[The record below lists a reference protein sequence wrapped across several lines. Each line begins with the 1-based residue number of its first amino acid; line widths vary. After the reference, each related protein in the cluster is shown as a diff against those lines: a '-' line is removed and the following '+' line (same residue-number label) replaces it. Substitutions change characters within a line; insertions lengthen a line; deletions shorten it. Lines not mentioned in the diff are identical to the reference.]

1 MCLAFRTIFVQ
12 AVRSLD
18 QGYHPGEVG
27 KEMKT
32 SFKLGTISGIEIRAH
47 VTFVILLAWLLLFGT
62 GAGFGAFGGV
72 GLVLMLFGIVVL
84 HELGHALTAR
94 RFGIA
99 TRDITLW
106 PMGGIAGLTRMP
118 DEPARELAIA
128 LAGPAVNVA
137 LAGFFGLVYAILNTR
152 GMSIT
157 GPTPVSLFLLQMIGI
172 NTALAVFNLLPAFP
186 MDGGRVLRSFLAL
199 RMDKVK
205 ATGYAVKVGKVMAV
219 LFAIVGL
226 RISHPILVLI
236 AVFVWFAGS
245 AELKQLK
252 LREWM
257 RRAGMGHSFSGAAS
271 NRTQPSAVRYVPSPE
286 DDVSDA
292 DYTEY
297 TGVRSGVRD
306 RYSRGSADP
315 WFGHGT
321 RPGFRW

>member
-1 MCLAFRTIFVQ
+1 MRFALGIRDTNSW
-12 AVRSLD
+12 R
-18 QGYHPGEVG
+18 GTE
-27 KEMKT
+27 KKMKT

-47 VTFVILLAWLLLFGT
+47 ITFVILLAWLLLFGT
-62 GAGFGAFGGV
+62 GGSGVFGAFSGV

-84 HELGHALTAR
+84 HELGHALMAR

-118 DEPARELAIA
+118 EEPGRELAIA

-137 LAGFFGLVYAILNTR
+137 LAGIFGLVYAVLNAQ
-152 GMSIT
+152 GMNVG
-157 GPTPVSLFLLQMIGI
+157 GPTPITFFLLQMIGI

-199 RMDKVK
+199 RMDKIR
-205 ATGYAVKVGKVMAV
+205 ATGYAVKVGRVMAV
-219 LFAIVGL
+219 LFAIIGL
-226 RISHPILVLI
+226 KISHPVLLMI

-257 RRAGMGHSFSGAAS
+257 RRAGMDRSFHGAATK
-271 NRTQPSAVRYVPSPE
+271 NTQPSAARYVPSPD
-286 DDVSDA
+286 DDVIDA
-292 DYTEY
+292 DFTEY
-297 TGVRSGVRD
+297 SGVHIREEDRYRGRSGD
-306 RYSRGSADP
+306 R
-315 WFGHGT
+315 WFRQDT
-321 RPGFRW
+321 RMGYRL